1 MIYLNESYIYRIRN
15 LFTNSNI
22 WEGLFIDINGG
33 NLCRTFTI
41 GNIYRPPHDNNN
53 NANIQQF
60 ISELSPIIDIIQR
73 ENTYAAIV
81 GDFNINFPTR
91 FARHSCSLIDQIFF
105 KTPHKKHVSIS
116 SSIIFSNI
124 SDHLPCTVNL
134 GISEHTTKQQKY
146 VRTRVIKDTAVN
158 NFRSELTEID
168 MSALLNANLATDP
181 NTDYD
186 KFEKIITKTYDKHFP
201 EKRVKFNKYKHK
213 RSNWITSGILKSI
226 EFRDK
231 LYKRLKICSPDN
243 SEYDLLKHNLKI
255 YNGYL
260 NHCIRAAKKE
270 FYHNEFNK
278 HKNDI
283 RKTWDAL
290 KEIINKKTFKSDLPS
305 SFVHEG
311 VEVIG
316 LKNVADKFNEYFTE
330 IGPKL
335 AQSIDTAN
343 KAPFNHYLTTPARLH
358 LISFT
363 QSRMTS
369 KK

>member
-1 MIYLNESYIYRIRN
+1 MCTKN
-15 LFTNSNI
+15 LF
-22 WEGLFIDINGG
+22 
-33 NLCRTFTI
+33 
-41 GNIYRPPHDNNN
+41 PK
-53 NANIQQF
+53 
-60 ISELSPIIDIIQR
+60 ISS
-73 ENTYAAIV
+73 
-81 GDFNINFPTR
+81 PTR

-116 SSIIFSNI
+116 SSIIFRNI

-146 VRTRVIKDTAVN
+146 VRTRVINDTAIN

-168 MSALLNANLATDP
+168 MSSPHNANLATDP

-231 LYKRLKICSPDN
+231 LYKRLKISSPDN
-243 SEYDLLKHNLKI
+243 GEYDLLKHNLKI

-260 NHCIRAAKKE
+260 SHCIRAAKKE
-270 FYHNEFNK
+270 FYHK

-283 RKTWDAL
+283 RKTWDTL
-290 KEIINKKTFKSDLPS
+290 K
-305 SFVHEG
+305 
-311 VEVIG
+311 
-316 LKNVADKFNEYFTE
+316 
-330 IGPKL
+330 
-335 AQSIDTAN
+335 
-343 KAPFNHYLTTPARLH
+343 
-358 LISFT
+358 
-363 QSRMTS
+363 
-369 KK
+369 